1 MATVYSYMRFSSF
14 GQADGDSMDRQEQ
27 AAVSWAQTHGYELAE
42 PHKDPNYSGFK
53 GRHRAKGA
61 LSRFLKEIADGDIE
75 RGSVLL
81 VEAIDRLSREG
92 YVKATKMI
100 TLILDAGITIITL
113 EDGNEYSEAILDKK
127 PDLIRTLQNKIEQAN
142 DYSKRL
148 SYRVQKGKE
157 KGRATKLAAKRPITR
172 MCPSWL
178 KVVEDE
184 TGSRYMPIPERVEVI
199 RDIFD
204 QLDRDVSKLRIAKN
218 LNERCVPQ
226 FDRAGQGL
234 KSTKPK
240 KVHGWYLTSIS
251 KIAHNRALI
260 GEFQPTKKNHST
272 KTLQV
277 GEAVQQ
283 IYPVV
288 IDRELFERVQ
298 LMKKPAGRRGKEFAN
313 ILTGLVKC
321 DHCKYPMVFRKSAS
335 MSRVTITSPEK
346 KVYAQQQY
354 LQCTAAKKHFRKA
367 DRQLVCDNQAY
378 VPYFAAE
385 ATIVAAAT
393 NLIRL
398 EEFAQQNHNRD
409 QPDDGLDDNAAAIAD
424 AENRYRTITNSFG
437 RNPSPM
443 MAKMIGDLDAEVEQL
458 TAARKT
464 MLAKRDRAKARV
476 VDRDYRQL
484 YSLLEKAKANKNQD
498 TRYEMRARI
507 HGILSR
513 CIDVVIVGTIPNQ
526 PNLQTGLYDF
536 TSKYLSVWLAG
547 GRMLCT
553 VVDGHRSM
561 FAIMGK
567 RMWRL
572 DEDGS
577 NIETETP
584 AEVYAQHLQLARGI
598 SLSVADAA
606 KPLPGVMQED
616 QAVIYGR
623 GGERIS
629 NPVKDILHRESPSGL
644 HNTTPEQAAANA
656 LESGWT
662 EGTRPHASYRDGIII
677 NHQPDAE
684 AAD

>member
-1 MATVYSYMRFSSF
+1 MATVYSYIRFSDVHQ
-14 GQADGDSMDRQEQ
+14 GNGDSLARQEQ
-27 AAVSWAQTHGYELAE
+27 AAIRWASENGYELAE
-42 PHKDPNYSGFK
+42 THRDLGKSAFRGKHKSD
-53 GRHRAKGA
+53 GA
-61 LSRFLKEIADGDIE
+61 LSRFMAEVKEGNIE
-75 RGSVLL
+75 RGSILL

-92 YVKATKMI
+92 YARATNMV
-100 TLILDAGITIITL
+100 TEILMQGISIITL
-113 EDGNEYSEAILDKK
+113 EDGNEYSEATLDKNAN
-127 PDLIRTLQNKIEQAN
+127 LIFTLQAKLQQAN
-142 DYSKRL
+142 EYSKRL
-148 SYRVQKGKE
+148 AYRVQKGKE
-157 KGRATKLAAKRPITR
+157 AGRATKLAAKRPITR
-172 MCPSWL
+172 MAPSWL
-178 KVVEDE
+178 KVVQDE
-184 TGSRYMPIPERVEVI
+184 TGPHYVPIPERVEVI
-199 RDIFD
+199 RNIFD

-218 LNERCVPQ
+218 LNERGIPQ

-260 GEFQPTKKNHST
+260 GEFQPTKKTVAT
-272 KTLQV
+272 KMVVL

-298 LMKKPAGRRGKEFAN
+298 LLKKPAGRRGKEFAN

-321 DHCKYPMVFRKSAS
+321 DHCKYPMVFRKSAAV
-335 MSRVTITSPEK
+335 SRVTIASPEK
-346 KVYAQQQY
+346 KVYTQQQY
-354 LQCTAAKKHFRKA
+354 LQCTAAKKHFRK
-367 DRQLVCDNQAY
+367 DDGELVCTNQAY
-378 VPYFAAE
+378 VPYCAAE
-385 ATIVAAAT
+385 ETVVAAAT
-393 NLIRL
+393 NLVRL
-398 EEFAQQNHNRD
+398 EDFTQQDHNRD
-409 QPDDGLDDNAAAIAD
+409 QPDDGLNDNAAAIAD
-424 AENRYRTITNSFG
+424 AENRYRTITNTYG
-437 RNPSPM
+437 RNPSLM
-443 MAKMIGDLDAEVEQL
+443 MAKMIADLDAEVEQL
-458 TAARKT
+458 TAARKA
-464 MLAKRDRAKARV
+464 MLAKRDRAKVRV

-484 YSLLEKAKANKNQD
+484 YTLLEKAKANKNQD
-498 TRYEMRARI
+498 ARYEMRSRI

-526 PNLQTGLYDF
+526 PNLKTGLYDF

-567 RMWRL
+567 RMWRMQ
-572 DEDGS
+572 EDGT
-577 NIETETP
+577 NIEMETP
-584 AEVYAQHLQLARGI
+584 PEVYAQHLQLARGI

-606 KPLPGVMQED
+606 KPLPGVMQGD

-629 NPVKDILHRESPSGL
+629 NPVADIQPKESPSGL

-656 LESGWT
+656 LEYGWT
-662 EGTRPHASYRDGIII
+662 EGTRPHASYRDGIIT
-677 NHQPDAE
+677 NHRPDAE